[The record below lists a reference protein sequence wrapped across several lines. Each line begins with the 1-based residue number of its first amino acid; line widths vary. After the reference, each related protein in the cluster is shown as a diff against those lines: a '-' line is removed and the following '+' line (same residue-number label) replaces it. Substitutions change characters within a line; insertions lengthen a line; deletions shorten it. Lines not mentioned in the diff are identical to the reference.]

1 MTAKIILQKI
11 IDNCQKNNPNCNI
24 ELIQDAYDFAAQA
37 HQGQKRVSGE
47 DYIFHLLATAET
59 LANLHVDSKTI
70 AAALLHDVLDDCSIS
85 EKELE
90 KTEKELENLIQ
101 QAPNLPLDEVPEGK
115 DEKDTTTF
123 ESKPIKLEKP
133 GKLKIGII
141 KLAGIDKKIN
151 ELFKKNNING
161 KARSFNLINDLSNLP
176 KVDLCMILKVLES
189 LESIKK
195 NFSKELLKKIKSKI
209 IIVSFA
215 KIALGKN
222 IRIKKA
228 GRSWFRR
235 ILKELNYNYYIKDY
249 DDEIFFVIK
258 KL

>member
-1 MTAKIILQKI
+1 MELTSLINKLKSKKELKDLD
-11 IDNCQKNNPNCNI
+11 DNFIKARINEYLLKNKVDLDNERNKNYRLMFKFLRKQLREVYGVFRVIKEERNIEFYKEVFDEFKPKSVMDLGCGLEPLRYTTINPNTKYYCYDINI
-24 ELIQDAYDFAAQA
+24 
-37 HQGQKRVSGE
+37 
-47 DYIFHLLATAET
+47 
-59 LANLHVDSKTI
+59 
-70 AAALLHDVLDDCSIS
+70 
-85 EKELE
+85 KE
-90 KTEKELENLIQ
+90 I
-101 QAPNLPLDEVPEGK
+101 
-115 DEKDTTTF
+115 
-123 ESKPIKLEKP
+123 
-133 GKLKIGII
+133 
-141 KLAGIDKKIN
+141 KKIN

>member
-1 MTAKIILQKI
+1 MELTSLINKLKSKKELKDLD
-11 IDNCQKNNPNCNI
+11 DNFIKSRINEYLLKNKVDLDNERNKNYRLMFKFLRKQLREVYGVFRVIKEERNIEFYKEVFDEFKPKSVMDLGCGLEPLRYTTINPNTKYYCYDINI
-24 ELIQDAYDFAAQA
+24 
-37 HQGQKRVSGE
+37 
-47 DYIFHLLATAET
+47 
-59 LANLHVDSKTI
+59 
-70 AAALLHDVLDDCSIS
+70 
-85 EKELE
+85 KE
-90 KTEKELENLIQ
+90 I
-101 QAPNLPLDEVPEGK
+101 
-115 DEKDTTTF
+115 
-123 ESKPIKLEKP
+123 
-133 GKLKIGII
+133 
-141 KLAGIDKKIN
+141 KKIN